1 MRLNQQLRRVIV
13 RAIIQ
18 DMPKPDYA
26 KRAAEIRKQIDDAM
40 TPEVKR
46 FHKKYPEVCKT
57 DTYVDFANSVTGGYA
72 NVFTGDLT
80 DAQVAAI
87 LKPYE
92 AEDTARR
99 QAKQQLEKAISGF
112 TTTQQIA
119 KAYPEFAKYLPT
131 DAQLSKNL
139 PALANVVAD
148 LAKLGW
154 PKGGVK

>member
-1 MRLNQQLRRVIV
+1 MRLNKQLRRAIV
-13 RAIIQ
+13 RAITS
-18 DMPKPDYA
+18 DMPKPDYV
-26 KRAAEIRKQIDDAM
+26 KRAAEIRKQIDDAI

-46 FHKKYPEVCKT
+46 FYEKYPKVCKA
-57 DTYVDFANSVTGGYA
+57 DTYVEFASPITGGYSI
-72 NVFTGDLT
+72 VFSGDLT
-80 DAQVAAI
+80 NEQIKAI

-92 AEDTARR
+92 AEEAARR
-99 QAKQQLEKAISGF
+99 QAKQQLEIAISGF

-131 DAQLSKNL
+131 DAQPAKNL
-139 PALANVVAD
+139 PALGNVVAD